1 MKNLKEVRGLLFNG
15 GNKMFQTMITI
26 IATVIAM
33 LIIGLGVTLL
43 RRRRAIRKHDEYR
56 DQFLANYIEASE
68 CFNRHRRP
76 RKVSEN
82 RK

>member
-1 MKNLKEVRGLLFNG
+1 
-15 GNKMFQTMITI
+15 MFQTMITI